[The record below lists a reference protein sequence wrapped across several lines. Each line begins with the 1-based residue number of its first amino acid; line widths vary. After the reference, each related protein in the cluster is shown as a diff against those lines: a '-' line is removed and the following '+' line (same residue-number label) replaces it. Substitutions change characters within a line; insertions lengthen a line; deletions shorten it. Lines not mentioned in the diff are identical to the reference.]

1 MMRGKYDLM
10 FWIMLLTGII
20 LGTLLGELASGF
32 GVLSFLNY
40 GKSIGISAGN
50 PMVLDLSIMKLT
62 FGVELRLTLASIIGL
77 ITAIVLYKK
86 VL

>member
-1 MMRGKYDLM
+1 MRGKYDLM
-10 FWIMLLTGII
+10 FWIMLLTGVI
-20 LGTLLGELASGF
+20 LGTLLGEAASNI

-40 GKSIGISAGN
+40 GKTIGISAGN
-50 PMVLDLSIMKLT
+50 PLVLDLSIMKLT

-77 ITAIVLYKK
+77 LAAIFLYKK

>member
-1 MMRGKYDLM
+1 MRGKYDVM

-20 LGTLLGELASGF
+20 LGTLLGEAASSISALG
-32 GVLSFLNY
+32 FLNY
-40 GKSIGISAGN
+40 GKTIGISVGD
-50 PMVLDLSIMKLT
+50 PLVLDLSIMKLS

>member
-1 MMRGKYDLM
+1 MRGKYDLM

-20 LGTLLGELASGF
+20 LGTLLGEAASSIGA
-32 GVLSFLNY
+32 LSCLNY
-40 GKSIGISAGN
+40 GKTIGSSAGN
-50 PMVLDLSIMKLT
+50 PLVLDLSILKLT